1 MHVPFGWYQATM
13 TNNKKLSKAK
23 PVDKVAQALAA
34 LQEYIVDGELEPGT
48 ELPSESEMV
57 QQIGVSKFVMR
68 EALRVA
74 QSQGLIEI
82 SQGRRTRVADISIKP
97 AACLMNLALKRSTDL
112 LLELTEARRSLEISM
127 VQLAATRRT
136 GDQVEAMEETLRT
149 MERHRDDLFVCVEK
163 DIEFHELMA
172 QATGNRVFEMIHESI
187 AELLSESRRKTML
200 RSGVNLPVAEH
211 RRILDAIRDRDPE
224 QAVAAMSAHLDTAE
238 LSLKQN

>member
-1 MHVPFGWYQATM
+1 M

-57 QQIGVSKFVMR
+57 RQIGVSKFVMR

-136 GDQVEAMEETLRT
+136 EDQVEAMEETLTT
-149 MERHRDDLFVCVEK
+149 MERHRDDLFLCVEK

-187 AELLSESRRKTML
+187 AELLSESRRETML

-211 RRILDAIRDRDPE
+211 RRILDAIRDKDPE

>member
-1 MHVPFGWYQATM
+1 MHVPFGWYQAPM

-34 LQEYIVDGELEPGT
+34 LHEYIVDGELEPGT

-57 QQIGVSKFVMR
+57 EQIGVSKFVMR

-82 SQGRRTRVADISIKP
+82 SQGRRTRVADISVKP

-136 GDQVEAMEETLRT
+136 EDQVEAMEETLTT
-149 MERHRDDLFVCVEK
+149 MKRHRDDLFLCVEK

-211 RRILDAIRDRDPE
+211 RRILDAIRDRDPQ